1 LYKWFA
7 AVHSEGKYMTG
18 PMIIH
23 TAECLY
29 DKMRITDR
37 CTFSDGWLQNFKDST
52 AEGDIQMDYS
62 LE

>member
-1 LYKWFA
+1 
-7 AVHSEGKYMTG
+7 MTG

-23 TAECLY
+23 TAECFY
-29 DKMRITDR
+29 DEMRITDR
-37 CTFSDGWLQNFKDST
+37 CTFSDGWLQNFIDST